1 MLRSFAVYLNGYFC
15 HQVRDTPVL
24 PAEHEL
30 YPGRPGGELPRDG
43 AVHSLHS
50 TDMVISGY
58 FWLFLGVEQVRYTDR
73 FLEKLYH
80 LHDIYVMI
88 SVVIQ
93 QYFSNILKG
102 LSFAIQLTVV

>member
-1 MLRSFAVYLNGYFC
+1 MEN
-15 HQVRDTPVL
+15 QKPKPKTKTNVRAHTVRCRRCARL
-24 PAEHEL
+24 FL
-30 YPGRPGGELPRDG
+30 
-43 AVHSLHS
+43 
-50 TDMVISGY
+50 VISGY